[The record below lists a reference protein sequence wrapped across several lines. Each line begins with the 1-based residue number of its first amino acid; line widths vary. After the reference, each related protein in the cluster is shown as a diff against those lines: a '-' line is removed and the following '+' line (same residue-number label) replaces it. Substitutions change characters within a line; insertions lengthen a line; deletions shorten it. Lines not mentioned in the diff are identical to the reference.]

1 MTDRGPG
8 ETKLQAE
15 VAGLREQ
22 LAELRARLREP
33 EEIIRAIRQGEVD
46 AVVVNDRRGDRVYSL
61 RSADLL
67 YRGMIEEMKDGA
79 VALDSS
85 GLIVYANAYFAR
97 LVQRDRKGLIGSTL
111 IPHFVD
117 DSRPFFEGL
126 GTVAVGQTRRR
137 ELVLRASDG
146 SLAPVH
152 ATMNRISLDDGDV
165 YCVIVTDLTGER
177 HREQLLTESR
187 RKDEFLAMLA
197 HELRNPVAPIRNA
210 ALAIKLGKH
219 GDSQVSWAADVI
231 DRQVS
236 QLSRLIDDLMDVSRV
251 TRGQIRLDAG
261 PVDLTK
267 AIAAG
272 LETVQPTIQA
282 RHQELVPLLPPSPV
296 MVHGDA
302 ARLAQVVSNVV
313 HNAAKFTP
321 EGGRILVALEHD
333 GGEAR
338 IVVRDNGIGIRA
350 EMLPR
355 IFDLFTQAD
364 SSLERSPGGLGIGL
378 ALVRTLVE
386 MQHGRVEARSDGP
399 GRGSEF
405 VVTLPLLAEEAARDA
420 AHGRDI
426 APGTGARPGQAGRRI
441 LVVDDNVDAAES
453 LMAVLNELG
462 HDVRM
467 VTEGKRVID
476 VARGFQP
483 EAVLLDISLPDISG
497 YDLASELRRSPAFER
512 VCLVALTGY
521 AQEEHRRRSREV
533 GFDYHCVKPLD
544 LATLDRIIDG
554 LDAPR

>member
-1 MTDRGPG
+1 
-8 ETKLQAE
+8 
-15 VAGLREQ
+15 
-22 LAELRARLREP
+22 
-33 EEIIRAIRQGEVD
+33 
-46 AVVVNDRRGDRVYSL
+46 
-61 RSADLL
+61 
-67 YRGMIEEMKDGA
+67 
-79 VALDSS
+79 
-85 GLIVYANAYFAR
+85 
-97 LVQRDRKGLIGSTL
+97 
-111 IPHFVD
+111 
-117 DSRPFFEGL
+117 
-126 GTVAVGQTRRR
+126 
-137 ELVLRASDG
+137 
-146 SLAPVH
+146 
-152 ATMNRISLDDGDV
+152 
-165 YCVIVTDLTGER
+165 
-177 HREQLLTESR
+177 
-187 RKDEFLAMLA
+187 MLA

-219 GDSQVSWAADVI
+219 DDSRVRWAADVI

-267 AIAAG
+267 AIADG

-282 RHQELVPLLPPSPV
+282 RRQELVSLMPPSPV

-302 ARLAQVVSNVV
+302 ARLAQVVSNIV

-338 IVVRDNGIGIRA
+338 IIVRDNGVGIRA

-364 SSLERSPGGLGIGL
+364 STLERSQGGLGIGL

-405 VVTLPLLAEEAARDA
+405 VVTLPLLEADVATRTA
-420 AHGRDI
+420 
-426 APGTGARPGQAGRRI
+426 APGRGAESGAQTAQTGRRI

-467 VTEGKRVID
+467 VTEGKRVMD

-533 GFDYHCVKPLD
+533 GFDYHCVKPVD

>member
-1 MTDRGPG
+1 MMIDRGPADA
-8 ETKLQAE
+8 KLKAE
-15 VAGLREQ
+15 VAALREQ
-22 LAELRARLREP
+22 LTELRARLREP

-79 VALDSS
+79 VALDAS

-97 LVQRDRKGLIGSTL
+97 LVQRDRKGLVGSNV

-126 GTVAVGQTRRR
+126 RATTTSASQTRRS
-137 ELVLRASDG
+137 ELVLRAADG
-146 SLAPVH
+146 TLVPVH
-152 ATMNRISLDDGDV
+152 ATMNRISLEDGDDL
-165 YCVIVTDLTGER
+165 YCLIVTDLTGER

-210 ALAIKLGKH
+210 ALAIKLAKP
-219 GDSQVSWAADVI
+219 GDSRVSWAADVI
-231 DRQVS
+231 ERQVT
-236 QLSRLIDDLMDVSRV
+236 QPSRLIDDLMDVSRV

-267 AIAAG
+267 AIAGG

-282 RHQELVPLLPPSPV
+282 RRQELVPLLPPSPV

-302 ARLAQVVSNVV
+302 TRLAQIVSNIV

-321 EGGRILVALEHD
+321 EGGRILVALEQD

-338 IVVRDNGIGIRA
+338 IVVRDNGIGIRPD
-350 EMLPR
+350 MLPR

-364 SSLERSPGGLGIGL
+364 STLERSQGGLGIGL

-386 MQHGRVEARSDGP
+386 MQNGRVEARSDGP

-405 VVTLPLLAEEAARDA
+405 VVTLPLLAGDAARSQDA
-420 AHGRDI
+420 ESRADRP
-426 APGTGARPGQAGRRI
+426 APAGRRI

-453 LMAVLNELG
+453 LVAVLNELG
-462 HDVRM
+462 HEVRM
-467 VTEGKRVID
+467 VTEGKRVMD

-483 EAVLLDISLPDISG
+483 DAVLLDISLPDISG
-497 YDLASELRRSPAFER
+497 YDLASELRRSPTFER

-554 LDAPR
+554 LDARR

>member
-1 MTDRGPG
+1 M
-8 ETKLQAE
+8 
-15 VAGLREQ
+15 
-22 LAELRARLREP
+22 
-33 EEIIRAIRQGEVD
+33 
-46 AVVVNDRRGDRVYSL
+46 
-61 RSADLL
+61 
-67 YRGMIEEMKDGA
+67 
-79 VALDSS
+79 
-85 GLIVYANAYFAR
+85 YANAYFAR
-97 LVQRDRKGLIGSTL
+97 LVQRDRKGLIGSTV
-111 IPHFVD
+111 IPYFVD
-117 DSRPFFEGL
+117 DSRPFFNGL
-126 GTVAVGQTRRR
+126 GSTAASQTRRS

-146 SLAPVH
+146 SLVPVH
-152 ATMNRISLDDGDV
+152 ATMSRISLDDGDV
-165 YCVIVTDLTGER
+165 YCLIVTDLTGER
-177 HREQLLTESR
+177 HREQLLSESR

-219 GDSQVSWAADVI
+219 GDSKVSWAADVI
-231 DRQVS
+231 ERQVN
-236 QLSRLIDDLMDVSRV
+236 QLGRLIDDLMDVSRV

-272 LETVQPTIQA
+272 LETVQPSIQA
-282 RHQELVPLLPPSPV
+282 RRQELVSLLPSSPV
-296 MVHGDA
+296 MVNGDA
-302 ARLAQVVSNVV
+302 ARLAQVVSNIV

-321 EGGRILVALEHD
+321 EGGRILVALESK

-364 SSLERSPGGLGIGL
+364 STLERSQGGLGIGL

-386 MQHGRVEARSDGP
+386 MQHGRVEARSEGP

-405 VVTLPLLAEEAARDA
+405 VVTLPLLAGDAARGHEAESRPDRA
-420 AHGRDI
+420 A
-426 APGTGARPGQAGRRI
+426 QAGRRI

-453 LMAVLNELG
+453 LMAVLHELG

-467 VTEGKRVID
+467 VTEGKQVMD

-497 YDLASELRRSPAFER
+497 YDLAAELRRSPAFER

-544 LATLDRIIDG
+544 LTTLDRIIDG
-554 LDAPR
+554 LDARR

>member
-1 MTDRGPG
+1 MPDRGLG
-8 ETKLQAE
+8 DAKLKAE
-15 VAGLREQ
+15 VAALREQ

-79 VALDSS
+79 VALDPS

-97 LVQRDRKGLIGSTL
+97 LVQRDRQGLVGSTVF
-111 IPHFVD
+111 PHFVD

-126 GTVAVGQTRRR
+126 HAATNGSQTRRS
-137 ELVLRASDG
+137 ELVLRAADG
-146 SLAPVH
+146 TLVPVH
-152 ATMNRISLDDGDV
+152 ATMNRISLDDGGDL
-165 YCVIVTDLTGER
+165 YCLIVTDLTGER

-210 ALAIKLGKH
+210 ALSIKLGKP
-219 GDSQVSWAADVI
+219 GDSRVSWAADVI
-231 DRQVS
+231 ERQVN

-267 AIAAG
+267 AIAGG

-282 RHQELVPLLPPSPV
+282 RRQELVPLLPPSPV
-296 MVHGDA
+296 IVHGDA
-302 ARLAQVVSNVV
+302 TRLAQIVSNIV

-321 EGGRILVALEHD
+321 EGGRILVALEQD

-350 EMLPR
+350 DMLPR

-364 SSLERSPGGLGIGL
+364 STLERSQGGLGIGL

-386 MQHGRVEARSDGP
+386 MQNGRVEARSEGP

-405 VVTLPLLAEEAARDA
+405 VVTLPLLTGDAARGHEAESRPDRA
-420 AHGRDI
+420 A
-426 APGTGARPGQAGRRI
+426 QAGRRI

-462 HDVRM
+462 HEVRM
-467 VTEGKRVID
+467 VTEGKRVMD

-483 EAVLLDISLPDISG
+483 DAVLLDISLPDISG
-497 YDLASELRRSPAFER
+497 YDLASELRRSPTFAR
-512 VCLVALTGY
+512 VCLVAVTGY

-544 LATLDRIIDG
+544 LATLDRIIGG
-554 LDAPR
+554 LDAQR

>member
-1 MTDRGPG
+1 MSDRGVG
-8 ETKLQAE
+8 EARLKVE
-15 VAGLREQ
+15 VADLRAQ

-85 GLIVYANAYFAR
+85 GLVVYANLYFAR
-97 LVQRDRKGLIGSTL
+97 LVQRDRKAIIGSPV
-111 IPHFVD
+111 IPYFVD
-117 DSRPFFEGL
+117 DSRPFFDGL
-126 GTVAVGQTRRR
+126 GTAAGSQTRRS
-137 ELVLRASDG
+137 ELVLRAADG
-146 SLAPVH
+146 SLVPVH

-165 YCVIVTDLTGER
+165 HCLIITDLTGER

-219 GDSQVSWAADVI
+219 GDSRIGWAADVI

-267 AIAAG
+267 AIAGG

-282 RHQELVPLLPPSPV
+282 RRQELVSLVPPSPV

-302 ARLAQVVSNVV
+302 TRLAQVVSNIV

-321 EGGRILVALEHD
+321 EGGRILVALEQN

-338 IVVRDNGIGIRA
+338 IVVRDNGVGIRA

-364 SSLERSPGGLGIGL
+364 STLERSQGGLGIGL

-386 MQHGRVEARSDGP
+386 MQHGHVEARSEGP

-405 VVTLPLLAEEAARDA
+405 VVTLPLLADA
-420 AHGRDI
+420 APGRE
-426 APGTGARPGQAGRRI
+426 AGSGATARLTPAGRRI

-462 HDVRM
+462 HDVHM
-467 VTEGKRVID
+467 VTEGKRVMD
-476 VARGFQP
+476 AARGFQP
-483 EAVLLDISLPDISG
+483 EAVLLDISLPDING
-497 YDLASELRRSPAFER
+497 YDLATELRRSPAFER

-544 LATLDRIIDG
+544 LPTLTRIIDG
-554 LDAPR
+554 LDGPR

>member
-1 MTDRGPG
+1 MNQRMSGDA
-8 ETKLQAE
+8 KLQAE

-61 RSADLL
+61 RSADVL

-97 LVQRDRKGLIGSTL
+97 LVQRDRKGLIGSTV

-117 DSRPFFEGL
+117 ESRPFFEGL
-126 GTVAVGQTRRR
+126 RATTAGGETRRS
-137 ELVLRASDG
+137 ELVLRAADG
-146 SLAPVH
+146 TLVPVH
-152 ATMNRISLDDGDV
+152 ATMNRISMEDGDLH
-165 YCVIVTDLTGER
+165 CLIVTDLTGER

-219 GDSQVSWAADVI
+219 GDDRVRWAADVI
-231 DRQVS
+231 DRQVT

-251 TRGQIRLDAG
+251 TRGQIRLDAS

-267 AIAAG
+267 AIAGG

-282 RHQELVPLLPPSPV
+282 RRQELVSLLPPSPV

-302 ARLAQVVSNVV
+302 ARLAQVVSNIV

-321 EGGRILVALEHD
+321 EGGRILVALERT

-350 EMLPR
+350 DMLPR

-364 SSLERSPGGLGIGL
+364 TTLERSHGGLGIGL

-405 VVTLPLLAEEAARDA
+405 VVTLPLLAEDAARDA
-420 AHGRDI
+420 ARGREAESGA
-426 APGTGARPGQAGRRI
+426 APPAPTGRRI

-453 LMAVLNELG
+453 LVAVLHELG

-467 VTEGKRVID
+467 VTEGKRVLE

-497 YDLASELRRSPAFER
+497 YDLASELRGSPAFER

-554 LDAPR
+554 LDARR